1 MIAKGRLISCLI
13 KPVGNDV
20 RFDPVSI
27 MLTTFSYKTA
37 DRIISGLEQCLDFRI
52 QWIEWDDA
60 LTAYVFDVI

>member
-1 MIAKGRLISCLI
+1 
-13 KPVGNDV
+13 
-20 RFDPVSI
+20 